1 VTSTGS
7 FRYATLPLAK
17 AFATLIF
24 KDETDRK
31 WLERSTVQTA
41 EEALQYLFTIDKG
54 EKKS

>member
-1 VTSTGS
+1 M
-7 FRYATLPLAK
+7 YATLPLAK

-24 KDETDRK
+24 KDETDRE

-54 EKKS
+54 EKKN